1 MKQTVAVALSGGLD
15 SAVAAALLKQEGL
28 QVLGLHF
35 INGYEQ
41 ASAPP
46 ARSIPESGRH
56 SPVHKLAEQ
65 IGISLEIID
74 LSEPFENEVVQYFVN
89 AYRSGQTPN
98 PCMVCNERIKFG
110 VLLNRAAA
118 LGASH
123 LATGHYARIQT
134 EVNGRLSLLKGVDPI
149 KDQSYFLARL
159 TQKELK
165 KAMFPLGA
173 FTKDQAREIA
183 RARQFE
189 SIHRRE
195 SQELC
200 FVEDDNYKQ
209 FLSQR
214 GGLTSKPGPVVTTDG
229 RAIGQHQ
236 GLHNYTVG
244 QRRGI
249 NIPGPAPY
257 YVIRLDHEH
266 NRLVIGLKSETSARE
281 CLVTN
286 INWIERESPE
296 EPMSVSTRI
305 RYRHKEAES
314 TLTPVDGDT
323 ARISFSRPQEAITPG
338 QGAVFYKG
346 ERVLGGGWIAPQPF
360 GNEASCRNE

>member
-15 SAVAAALLKQEGL
+15 SAVAASLLKQEGL

-41 ASAPP
+41 ALAPP
-46 ARSIPESGRH
+46 ARSTPESGHH
-56 SPVHKLAEQ
+56 SPVQKLAEQ

-74 LSEPFENEVVQYFVN
+74 LSEAFENEVVQYFVN
-89 AYRSGQTPN
+89 AYQSGQTPN

-110 VLLNRAAA
+110 PLLHRAEA

-123 LATGHYARIQT
+123 LATGHYARINK
-134 EVNGRLSLLKGVDPI
+134 EESGRLSLLKGVDPI
-149 KDQSYFLARL
+149 KEQSYFLARL
-159 TQKELK
+159 TQNELK
-165 KAMFPLGA
+165 KAIFPLGA
-173 FTKDQAREIA
+173 FTKDQAREMA
-183 RARQFE
+183 RAWQFE
-189 SIHRRE
+189 SIHGRE

-200 FVEDDNYKQ
+200 FVENDNYKQ

-214 GGLTSKPGPVVTTDG
+214 GGLPSKPGPIVTTDG
-229 RAIGQHQ
+229 RAVGHHQ

-249 NIPGPAPY
+249 NIPGPVPY

-266 NRLVIGLKSETSARE
+266 NSLVIGLKSETSARE
-281 CLVTN
+281 CLVTH
-286 INWIERESPE
+286 INWIEGESPE
-296 EPMSVSTRI
+296 KSMSVSTRI

-314 TLTPVDGDT
+314 TLTPVDGHT
-323 ARISFSRPQEAITPG
+323 ARICFSQPQEAITPG
-338 QGAVFYKG
+338 QGAVFYQD
-346 ERVLGGGWIAPQPF
+346 ERVLGGGWIA
-360 GNEASCRNE
+360 S